1 VERRA
6 RRPRERYAGVTTQAI
21 AFCCVFARYRLH
33 DERLNG
39 DPLQIGGIVDAIDG
53 RVIGCLLRNARA
65 TLAEIGAEVGL
76 SAPAV
81 KRRIDRLVA
90 SGAIRG
96 FTAQIDPDVLGWS
109 TEAYVELYCK
119 GTVAPQDLRRSLET
133 VPEVVGAVTVSGEAD
148 ALVHIL
154 ASDVKQLE
162 RALERI
168 RDEPNVDHTRSVIVL
183 SRLIDRPR
191 A

>member
-1 VERRA
+1 M
-6 RRPRERYAGVTTQAI
+6 
-21 AFCCVFARYRLH
+21 
-33 DERLNG
+33 D
-39 DPLQIGGIVDAIDG
+39 DIDG
-53 RVIGCLLRNARA
+53 QVIGCLLQNARA
-65 TLAEIGAEVGL
+65 TFAEIGAEVGL

-81 KRRIDRLVA
+81 KRRVDRLVA

-96 FTAQIDPDVLGWS
+96 FTALIDPDVLGWR
-109 TEAYVELYCK
+109 TEAYVEIYCK
-119 GTVAPQDLRRSLET
+119 GTVAPAELQRSLER
-133 VPEVVGAVTVSGEAD
+133 VPEVVGAATVSGAAD
-148 ALVHIL
+148 ALVHML

-191 A
+191 T